1 MEVHGSLNASLTL
14 FMLSNMDPSVTVGGA
29 SKEVGPSSSVSG
41 EAMTGL
47 VGVTVHEEV
56 TTVSGAEPGEVGVRV
71 GGSSLKPGLFGE
83 GIGLVPGRTR
93 EAYRKKERERLMSQ

>member
-1 MEVHGSLNASLTL
+1 
-14 FMLSNMDPSVTVGGA
+14 MLSNMDPSVTVGGA

-47 VGVTVHEEV
+47 VGVTVHED
-56 TTVSGAEPGEVGVRV
+56 VSGAEPGEVGVRV
-71 GGSSLKPGLFGE
+71 GGSSLRPGLFGE

-93 EAYRKKERERLMSQ
+93 EAYRKKVRERD